1 MSLGL
6 SKSIAVPVFLL
17 AGTLAAGCRAD
28 YHVRAADREGQA
40 IMAEKSAVVKAFR
53 SRLLDPRNAGEREEE
68 PPPIEVPNPLELED
82 ALRIATERNRD
93 YQSQR
98 ERYFLDAIG
107 LGLTRR
113 NFLEA
118 VFSGSL
124 SFTGTDGRNRQL
136 AETTALSL
144 SGTRLFPTGGR
155 VTVTTTG
162 SIGHN
167 EDRTQDADVT
177 GTLSFSQPLL
187 RGAGRDIAYEPLTQ
201 AERNLVYAARDFE
214 IFRQTFAIQITQEY
228 YDLVQRKTSVDIVRR
243 RAEANEFVLR
253 EAKALYRLQLGP
265 QVDVLRAEQT
275 AREAR
280 NAQLDAE
287 EDYQRALDA
296 FKIQLGLPLTTEL
309 DVGEF
314 FPEPLP
320 LDVPDD
326 GAVKAALA
334 NRLDLATQRDQVDD
348 AVRAVLVS
356 RNALLP
362 DLDLDASYSIFSGE
376 ANSFRD
382 LAFDA
387 DTASFGLTLEIPFD
401 RKAER
406 NAYRSALIAL
416 DRSRREFTRRRDTIV
431 LDVRESLRRLEQIR
445 QQIDNDRANIET
457 LERRI
462 KRARLDNLAGVG
474 SNRDVV
480 EAVNDRAAAL
490 DSLNSRFVTYHINRL
505 NLLQRMGLLF
515 VDKEGRIIP

>member
-1 MSLGL
+1 MSCGCIELIAVLGL
-6 SKSIAVPVFLL
+6 
-17 AGTLAAGCRAD
+17 TLVGCSTD

-40 IMAEKSAVVKAFR
+40 IMAEKSALVERFR
-53 SRLLDPRNAGEREEE
+53 KELLDPRDAGAREADKSS
-68 PPPIEVPNPLELED
+68 IEVPNPLSLED
-82 ALRIATERNRD
+82 AILIATRHNRD
-93 YQSQR
+93 YKSRR

-113 NFLEA
+113 NFLET

-124 SFTGTDGRNRQL
+124 GITGTDGRRRQL
-136 AETTALSL
+136 AETTTLSL

-155 VTVTTTG
+155 LTMSTSG

-177 GTLSFSQPLL
+177 GTISFSQPLL
-187 RGAGRDIAYEPLTQ
+187 RGAGKKIAFEGLTQ

-214 IFRQTFAIQITQEY
+214 VFRQTFAIQITQEY
-228 YDLVQRKTSVDIVRR
+228 FDLVQRKTSVENVRR

-253 EAKALYRLQLGP
+253 EARSLYRLQQGP

-280 NAQLDAE
+280 NALLDAQE
-287 EDYQRALDA
+287 TYQRSLDGFKIRLGVPLSAEFDVGDA
-296 FKIQLGLPLTTEL
+296 FPA
-309 DVGEF
+309 
-314 FPEPLP
+314 PEPLE
-320 LDVPDD
+320 VAVD
-326 GAVKAALA
+326 GAVTAALG
-334 NRLDLATQRDQVDD
+334 NRLDLATERGRVED
-348 AVRAVLVS
+348 AVRNVMIA
-356 RNALLP
+356 RNRLLP
-362 DLDLDASYSIFSGE
+362 DLDLSASYSIFSAE

-387 DTASFGLTLEIPFD
+387 DTASVSLTLELPFD
-401 RKAER
+401 RKSER
-406 NAYRSALIAL
+406 NSYRSALISL
-416 DRSRREFTRRRDTIV
+416 EQSRRGYTQRRDNVV

-445 QQIDNDRANIET
+445 QQIENDKANIKT

-480 EAVNDRAAAL
+480 EAVNDRSAAL
-490 DSLNSRFVTYHINRL
+490 NSLNARYVSYHISRL
-505 NLLQRMGLLF
+505 NLLQQMGLLF
-515 VDKEGRIIP
+515 VDKEGRIIR